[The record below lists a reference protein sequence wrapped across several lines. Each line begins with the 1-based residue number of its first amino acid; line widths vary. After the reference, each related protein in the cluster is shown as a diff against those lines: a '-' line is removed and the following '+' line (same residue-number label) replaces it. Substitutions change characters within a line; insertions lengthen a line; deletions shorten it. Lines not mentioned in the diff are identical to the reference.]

1 MSQFKHRV
9 LAAILI
15 IVLPMANLAS
25 AGTSRSMRSGFSS
38 QKSQPQRLSG
48 NLRNKSSET
57 SFGSF
62 GRQRGATSNR
72 SDSAL
77 NRDLE
82 KNQAQQQAIKNMDA
96 RNQQKNASRPE
107 QQNSVT
113 GKPLGPAQNAAPATP
128 QLTQAPVAPT
138 VIVPREHSSMG
149 AAFMG
154 FMLGQALSRPHSVP
168 SAPSYD
174 NRRNELEP
182 IAGGADA
189 SYQNSG
195 VNAPAASAV
204 SAAQVGPVESESK
217 AWHMLRFML
226 WLTFLSGLAW
236 VSFKLY
242 RFFVPRRQA
251 MSHYSLGKV

>member
-1 MSQFKHRV
+1 MSPFKHRV
-9 LAAILI
+9 LAAILV
-15 IVLPMANLAS
+15 IVLPMANIAS
-25 AGTSRSMRSGFSS
+25 AGTSRSMKSGFSS
-38 QKSQPQRLSG
+38 QRSQQRSSA
-48 NLRNKSSET
+48 NVSNKSSST

-62 GRQRGATSNR
+62 GQQRGAPSNK

-96 RNQQKNASRPE
+96 RNQQKTASRPE

-113 GKPLGPAQNAAPATP
+113 GKPLSPAQNAAPATP

-138 VIVPREHSSMG
+138 VIVQREHSSMG

-168 SAPSYD
+168 SAPAYD
-174 NRRNELEP
+174 TRRSDLEP
-182 IAGGADA
+182 IAGGTDA
-189 SYQNSG
+189 NYQNSG
-195 VNAPAASAV
+195 VNEPVSSTV
-204 SAAQVGPVESESK
+204 SAAKVQPVESESK
-217 AWHMLRFML
+217 AWHMLRFLL

-242 RFFVPRRQA
+242 RFFVPRRPA
-251 MSHYSLGKV
+251 MSNYSLGKV